1 VGTNVPTAPTRA
13 GELELRTARLTD
25 TQEILDVIEDAGEMF
40 NGLGLAD
47 ESLEVSFPLGKLKRL
62 IRKEQ
67 VWVCARGSSLAGA
80 IILSALRKTAYVEE
94 LAVRRDCGRR
104 GIGTRLVGRGI
115 IWACEKE
122 LDSIYLSTFAS
133 VPWNAPFY
141 RKLGFTDID
150 PDRWTSAMRR
160 IRRTEEAQGLKVSE
174 RVFMQRILTR

>member
-1 VGTNVPTAPTRA
+1 MNTPAARTPA
-13 GELELRTARLTD
+13 GEIELRTARLTD
-25 TQEILDVIEDAGEMF
+25 AHEILDVIEDAGEMF
-40 NGLGLAD
+40 DGLGLAD
-47 ESLEVSFPLGKLKRL
+47 ESLEVRFPMEELKRL

-67 VWVCARGSSLAGA
+67 VWVNACGSSLGGA
-80 IILSALRKTAYVEE
+80 IILSAGRKTAYVEE
-94 LAVRRDCGRR
+94 LAVRRACGRK
-104 GIGTRLVGRGI
+104 GLGARLVGRGVS
-115 IWACEKE
+115 WAHEKE